1 MNLHYV
7 VKELYYQ
14 RRRTIISVLGLSIGI
29 ALFLIL
35 NALSLA
41 YREAARAPLKEIG
54 ADITVQRPGNVPQE
68 LTGAVF
74 PCSAVTIRQEE
85 ITKIEKIPGIIGTG
99 KAVLVWVFDP
109 HRAWIVLVMKEITP
123 SVRQSFVP
131 L

>member
-7 VKELYYQ
+7 LKELYFQ
-14 RRRTIISVLGLSIGI
+14 KRRTIISVIGLSIGI

-74 PCSAVTIRQEE
+74 PCSAVTIKREGASA
-85 ITKIEKIPGIIGTG
+85 K
-99 KAVLVWVFDP
+99 
-109 HRAWIVLVMKEITP
+109 
-123 SVRQSFVP
+123 
-131 L
+131 